1 MLENNKYCNSA
12 AHKHHLQEDRLF
24 KPALSIVFIL
34 AFLSFLIHVAPAK
47 VKSREGGGEAGVL
60 FISVYPKKGNE

>member
-34 AFLSFLIHVAPAK
+34 ALTLVSDPRGTGQQNSTVRR
-47 VKSREGGGEAGVL
+47 REGGGGAGVL
-60 FISVYPKKGNE
+60 FISL